1 MFIRELMSKQQAYTK
16 ALLQIN
22 GRGESGGGVVWGQYN
37 AGKEIEYEEH
47 IYVYEMSVSMGA
59 AQKLEA
65 AASKK
70 WIEIW
75 LGALGWGG
83 QAAGSL
89 ITSRHWH
96 DGDDL

>member
-70 WIEIW
+70 
-75 LGALGWGG
+75 
-83 QAAGSL
+83 
-89 ITSRHWH
+89 
-96 DGDDL
+96 